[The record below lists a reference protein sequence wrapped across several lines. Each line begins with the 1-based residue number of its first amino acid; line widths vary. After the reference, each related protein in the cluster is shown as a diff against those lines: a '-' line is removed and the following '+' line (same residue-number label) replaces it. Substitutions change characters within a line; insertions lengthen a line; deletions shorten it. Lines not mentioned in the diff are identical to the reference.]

1 MFRRKR
7 SAVKRSP
14 ATGRARQAVTPPRNV
29 NAESVDEVTS
39 KLSSMGV
46 SVTAQKNAKYDT
58 VDINDAK
65 YQEVILVND
74 GISNPGDIDARLLCD
89 VPTGNGDM
97 MQVYKLTIPV
107 HGTRLNK
114 DVVHTKFWLVVT
126 EDGRKAVEME
136 SPVCFKRYNRDALM
150 IEVDCENE
158 FGKHEGRD
166 AGLKANTAEKMALAD
181 KVKGPL
187 VNYTLLVLP
196 EGVER
201 EETADEDEDL
211 EVEAGTVSYVLF
223 SNCEFSHHKGKAPE
237 DGRLKFAFTLEPG
250 DDEEDFLVFGSA
262 KVPFPTAYF
271 TVHIALDGT
280 QEKIAN
286 FGGED
291 SPEKL
296 DADKWMRDREA
307 RRQEKKRAAGGG
319 GMSDD
324 EFM

>member
-1 MFRRKR
+1 M
-7 SAVKRSP
+7 KRSP

-126 EDGRKAVEME
+126 EEGRKAVEME
-136 SPVCFKRYNRDALM
+136 SSVCFERYNRDADM
-150 IEVDCENE
+150 IEIDCENA

-166 AGLKANTAEKMALAD
+166 TGLKTTTAEKMAVAAKL
-181 KVKGPL
+181 KGPL
-187 VNYTLLVLP
+187 VNYTLFILP
-196 EGVER
+196 DGVER
-201 EETADEDEDL
+201 EETADEDDYE
-211 EVEAGTVSYVLF
+211 EGEGGGTVSYVLF

-237 DGRLKFAFTLEPG
+237 DGRLKPAFTLEPG
-250 DDEEDFLVFGSA
+250 NENDNFFTFGSQ
-262 KVPFPTAYF
+262 KVAFPTAYF
-271 TVHIALDGT
+271 TVQIALDGT
-280 QEKIAN
+280 QERIGE
-286 FGGED
+286 FGGEE

-296 DADKWMRDREA
+296 DADKCMHA
-307 RRQEKKRAAGGG
+307 RTARAQAKKNARTAGAG

-324 EFM
+324 E